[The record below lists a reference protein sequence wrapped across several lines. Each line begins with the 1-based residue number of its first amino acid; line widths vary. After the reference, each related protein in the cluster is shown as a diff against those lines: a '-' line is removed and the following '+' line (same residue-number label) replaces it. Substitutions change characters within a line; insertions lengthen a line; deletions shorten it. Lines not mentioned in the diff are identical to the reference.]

1 MIVLP
6 KRLHL
11 NTWMMGHVEWKD
23 AVLRV
28 FGVALKP
35 KPTEKLE
42 NGKTLKKGS
51 MFYLKLF
58 YDSA

>member
-1 MIVLP
+1 
-6 KRLHL
+6 
-11 NTWMMGHVEWKD
+11 MMGHVEWKD

-42 NGKTLKKGS
+42 NGKTLEKGS
-51 MFYLKLF
+51 LFYLKLF

>member
-1 MIVLP
+1 
-6 KRLHL
+6 
-11 NTWMMGHVEWKD
+11 MMGHVEWKD

-35 KPTEKLE
+35 NPTEKLE
-42 NGKTLKKGS
+42 NGKTLKKGPL
-51 MFYLKLF
+51 FYLKLF